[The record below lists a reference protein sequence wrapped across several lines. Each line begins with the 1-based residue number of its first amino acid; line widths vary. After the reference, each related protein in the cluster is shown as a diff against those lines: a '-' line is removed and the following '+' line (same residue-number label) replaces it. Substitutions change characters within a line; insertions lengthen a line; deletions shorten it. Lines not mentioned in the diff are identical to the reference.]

1 MIYQYEFNTLQIT
14 YFESSCGEILAAL
27 TALHWSTRMRLK
39 EKRCTA
45 TQKETADPV
54 RTIEPSGEKQH

>member
-1 MIYQYEFNTLQIT
+1 MQIT

-39 EKRCTA
+39 EKRRTA

-54 RTIEPSGEKQH
+54 RTIEPSGEKHH